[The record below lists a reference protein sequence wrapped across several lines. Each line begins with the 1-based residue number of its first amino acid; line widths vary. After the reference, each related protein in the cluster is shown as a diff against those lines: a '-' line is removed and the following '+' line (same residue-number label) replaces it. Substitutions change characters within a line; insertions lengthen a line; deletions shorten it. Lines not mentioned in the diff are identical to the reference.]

1 MSSAAESTA
10 DAACD
15 AVGTLTMATLPVPAR
30 HRQTST
36 NLCCPCSCRRHRTD
50 ERDAIQKK
58 TFTKWVNKHLKKVRH
73 GHGQFRYFRN
83 DDSNDERDVAVHDD
97 DDDDDHNDV
106 LSNGFAVV
114 LGVGSGVINF
124 ALSH

>member
-1 MSSAAESTA
+1 MLLVMLLVHSLWPPSPFLLVIVKLQRTSA
-10 DAACD
+10 
-15 AVGTLTMATLPVPAR
+15 V
-30 HRQTST
+30 
-36 NLCCPCSCRRHRTD
+36 CPCPCRRHRTD